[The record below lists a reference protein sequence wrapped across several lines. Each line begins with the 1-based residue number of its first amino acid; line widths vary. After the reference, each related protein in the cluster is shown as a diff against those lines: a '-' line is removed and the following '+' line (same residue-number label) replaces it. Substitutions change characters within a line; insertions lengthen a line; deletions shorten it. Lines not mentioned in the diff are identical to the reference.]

1 MQQPFFGVG
10 VLVLQLRVLFIGEL
24 LTVVVLALF
33 EFLAASRWTN
43 LLHGQ

>member
-10 VLVLQLRVLFIGEL
+10 VLVLLLRVLFIGEL

-33 EFLAASRWTN
+33 EFLAASSWTN